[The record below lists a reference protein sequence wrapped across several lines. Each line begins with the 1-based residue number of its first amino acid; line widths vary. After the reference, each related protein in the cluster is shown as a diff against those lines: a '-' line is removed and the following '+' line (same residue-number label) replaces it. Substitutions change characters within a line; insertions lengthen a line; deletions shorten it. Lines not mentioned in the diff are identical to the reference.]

1 MTTITQGM
9 DGRSV
14 RLARP
19 CVRFGMAVAAVLA
32 FVACLMALAPRVA
45 FAAAGDTFES
55 GGLTYEVV
63 DDTHAKVTGYVADF
77 PDDSQ
82 EPAEYVLRAYAG
94 DFINQVYQGFQVE
107 SVDSGAFDG
116 FAGTLVLDASA
127 SSLYDQAFSSLPQ
140 DVSLMLNADVPLRVD
155 STSSF
160 AVTGG
165 SSSGAQIELSG
176 GRAFG
181 AFRMSATSF
190 EIDVDLTFENG
201 TDADLTMLYHNAFS
215 TLGWQEWTL
224 APGEVFERAWLTP
237 AVTAF
242 SYSIGGG
249 EPVTAEAETSYPYE
263 TTVELPAGT
272 PLDAQVSVDLLATP
286 GIAKGLTESSW
297 EGDKAVVNLE
307 NGSATITGSVWAPGG
322 EDLSQDFS
330 ITFTVAESAEGAS
343 VWVGGV
349 RHDAPFEVDGVKLT
363 YEDGTPTLT
372 LDGASIGQAGGAGST
387 KYAIYTAGNL
397 RIQIQGEPSTITV
410 DDASQVAGAIY
421 AGGALDVVGSV
432 PPDGSSLSITYVR
445 HAVADKEA
453 VSVVRAQS
461 ATIQANLSI
470 ALSSAEHAANDAPF
484 TTAIRCDDDIA
495 VQGRGNTVTL
505 TATDDVAG
513 RAYYGLDSQH
523 GLVAV
528 FDAALS
534 VQGAFSS
541 AVDAWEGDI
550 NVEGR
555 SSVVVDVQNAASF
568 GALFA
573 PNGAIGVDLT
583 GGPSSF
589 EVNAARPD
597 DADPSLLAPAAVL
610 AKEIAVAD
618 GLFTVKPAGAQVA
631 TLSEPLMGFGDL
643 QTIAAAENLEAPA
656 ASAKAVSTLEGQR
669 MGDVFPV
676 DSFAT
681 IVWQQALGREDAYDA
696 NHVVSAGDADA
707 IAGCQ
712 TLRCRDVPAADYAK
726 SGIEH
731 LAGLKYVTITLSDQG
746 DALLKLPAMSL
757 DGLLVGARDGVQS
770 VTVESPSLATGTVV
784 FDNDA
789 LTGSSASVASLSFAG
804 SMSFGSLDVAELR
817 SLESLAFGEGVDIA
831 DLVVSN
837 CGSLNSVDVSHLAG
851 LEKLRLSALGEG
863 FTQLDLSSNTQL
875 KSLSLSLLNS
885 GFTQLD
891 LSGLTQLE
899 SLALGGGGFEGL
911 DLSHQASLSDLR
923 IDGAGAL
930 TSLDLSAQHALGSV
944 WVNGAGNLASLTFA
958 ADAPLTEIYVSGTGL
973 TQLEIPQTAALA
985 SLSVGDNQLSELVI
999 PEGSRQTLESLTAY
1013 GNKLK
1018 SLDLNGMSL
1027 DGCLLVAAGGE
1038 DLRPQ
1043 TPVFEGA
1050 EQKDGSVVVDLSSL
1064 AAGLMEVDPGAGAY
1078 DAAAH
1083 AVTFASAADA
1093 EGGFSYHFGTGAKV
1107 AGSADDAVG
1116 VNDGI
1121 LVAQASVDVRP
1132 YDDGSGDGG
1141 DSGDGGNPG
1150 DSGDGGD
1157 GNPGSS
1163 GNNGSGSDNSGDSA
1177 DGAGDQA
1184 GNGSDVSVG
1193 NEQTGGEFSRTNDMT
1208 GAVIPIVI
1216 GVVAVAAI
1224 AIVVAVIF
1232 LRRSRR

>member
-14 RLARP
+14 GIARP
-19 CVRFGMAVAAVLA
+19 CVRFGMAMAAALA
-32 FVACLMALAPRVA
+32 FVACLMALAPR
-45 FAAAGDTFES
+45 AAYAAVGDTFEAE
-55 GGLTYEVV
+55 GLVYEIVTQ
-63 DDTHAKVTGYVADF
+63 DDEAHIYQAQVAGYVPELTGPPQDTGEYHLGTEVSAPIGNQYYLF
-77 PDDSQ
+77 GVVGVNPD
-82 EPAEYVLRAYAG
+82 
-94 DFINQVYQGFQVE
+94 
-107 SVDSGAFDG
+107 AFDG
-116 FAGTLVLDASA
+116 FDGELVADASA
-127 SSLYDQAFSSLPQ
+127 FALYADAFASLPEAATFALYVDLPLEMTSGSSFTVTDGGSAGTQVSLPDGRVCNAFRLGTCLERGVNAVVENGTGSDLSVLYRSAFSLSDEWRECVLASGQRIDEAWIQPFLTEF
-140 DVSLMLNADVPLRVD
+140 SY
-155 STSSF
+155 
-160 AVTGG
+160 AVNGG
-165 SSSGAQIELSG
+165 SSVSVAAE
-176 GRAFG
+176 
-181 AFRMSATSF
+181 
-190 EIDVDLTFENG
+190 EG
-201 TDADLTMLYHNAFS
+201 TQTDF
-215 TLGWQEWTL
+215 
-224 APGEVFERAWLTP
+224 
-237 AVTAF
+237 
-242 SYSIGGG
+242 
-249 EPVTAEAETSYPYE
+249 
-263 TTVELPAGT
+263 TVELPAGT
-272 PLDAQVSVDLLATP
+272 PLDAQVTVDLSTFP
-286 GIAKGLTESSW
+286 GIAMGLVESSW
-297 EGDKAVVNLE
+297 ENDAATVALE
-307 NGSATITGSVWAPGG
+307 NGEATVQGVLQPAGGGIEELGS
-322 EDLSQDFS
+322 FS
-330 ITFTVAESAEGAS
+330 VRFTVAESAEAAS

-349 RHDAPFEVDGVKLT
+349 RHDAPFEADGVKLT

-372 LDGASIGQAGGAGST
+372 LDGASIDQAGGAGSA

-421 AGGALDVVGSV
+421 AGGALDIVGSV

-470 ALSSAEHAANDAPF
+470 ALSSAEDAANDAPF
-484 TTAIRCDDDIA
+484 TTAIRCDDNIA
-495 VQGRGNTVTL
+495 VQGRGNAVTL

-523 GLVAV
+523 GSVAV

-534 VQGAFSS
+534 AQGAFSS

-555 SSVVVDVQNAASF
+555 SSVVVDAQNAASF
-568 GALFA
+568 GAVFA
-573 PNGAIGVDLT
+573 PNGTINVDLT
-583 GGPSSF
+583 GGSSSF

-643 QTIAAAENLEAPA
+643 QTVAAAENLEAPA
-656 ASAKAVSTLEGQR
+656 ASVRTVFALEGQR

-676 DSFAT
+676 DSFAA

-707 IAGCQ
+707 IAECQ
-712 TLRCRDVPAADYAK
+712 MLRCRSVPAADYVK

-731 LAGLKYVTITLSDQG
+731 LAGLKNVIITLSDQG

-770 VTVESPSLATGTVV
+770 VAVESPSLATGTVI

-804 SMSFGSLDVAELR
+804 AVSFGSLDVADLR
-817 SLESLAFGEGVDIA
+817 SLESLAFGEGIDIA

-837 CGSLNSVDVSHLAG
+837 CGLLNSVDVSHLAG
-851 LEKLRLSALGEG
+851 LEELSLSALGEG

-875 KSLSLSLLNS
+875 
-885 GFTQLD
+885 
-891 LSGLTQLE
+891 E
-899 SLALGGGGFEGL
+899 SLTLGGGGFEAL
-911 DLSHQASLSDLR
+911 DLSRQAALRDFR

-930 TSLDLSAQHALGSV
+930 ASLDLSAQHALSSV
-944 WVNGAGNLASLTFA
+944 WVDGAGNLESLTFA
-958 ADAPLTEIYVSGTGL
+958 GDAPLTEIYVSGTGL
-973 TQLEIPQTAALA
+973 TQLEIPQSAVLT

-999 PEGSRQTLESLTAY
+999 PEGSRQTLKSLIAY

-1018 SLDLNGMSL
+1018 SLDLNGMNL
-1027 DGCLLVAAGGE
+1027 DGCLLVAAGGG

-1043 TPVFEGA
+1043 TPAFEGA
-1050 EQKDGSVVVDLSSL
+1050 EQKDGSVVIDLSAL
-1064 AAGLMEVDPGAGAY
+1064 AGGLVEVDPGAGAY

-1083 AVTFASAADA
+1083 TVTFASAADA
-1093 EGGFSYHFGTGAKV
+1093 KGGFTYHFDTGAEV
-1107 AGSADDAVG
+1107 AGSSDDAVG
-1116 VNDGI
+1116 VGDGI
-1121 LVAQASVDVRP
+1121 LVVQASVDVKP

-1141 DSGDGGNPG
+1141 SSG
-1150 DSGDGGD
+1150 DSG
-1157 GNPGSS
+1157 N
-1163 GNNGSGSDNSGDSA
+1163 
-1177 DGAGDQA
+1177 DGAGGSDDQEGTGSDTGQA
-1184 GNGSDVSVG
+1184 GGPDTSSNNG
-1193 NEQTGGEFSRTNDMT
+1193 QAGGELSRTNDMT
-1208 GAVIPIVI
+1208 GAMIPIVI

>member
-9 DGRSV
+9 DGRGV
-14 RLARP
+14 GLARP
-19 CVRFGMAVAAVLA
+19 CVRFGMAMAAALA
-32 FVACLMALAPRVA
+32 FVACLMALAPR
-45 FAAAGDTFES
+45 AAYAAVGDTFEAE
-55 GGLTYEVV
+55 GLVYEIVTQ
-63 DDTHAKVTGYVADF
+63 DDEAHIYQAQVAGYVPELAGPPQDTGEYHLGTEVSAPIGNQYYLF
-77 PDDSQ
+77 GVVGVNPD
-82 EPAEYVLRAYAG
+82 
-94 DFINQVYQGFQVE
+94 
-107 SVDSGAFDG
+107 AFDG
-116 FAGTLVLDASA
+116 FDGELVADASA
-127 SSLYDQAFSSLPQ
+127 FALYADAFASLPEAATFALYVDLPLEMTSGSSFTVTDGGSAGAQVSLPDGRVCNAFRLGTCLERGVNAVVENGTGSDLSVLYRSAFSLSDEWRECVLASGQRIDEAWIQPFLTEF
-140 DVSLMLNADVPLRVD
+140 SY
-155 STSSF
+155 
-160 AVTGG
+160 AVNGG
-165 SSSGAQIELSG
+165 SSVSVAAEEDTQ
-176 GRAFG
+176 
-181 AFRMSATSF
+181 
-190 EIDVDLTFENG
+190 
-201 TDADLTMLYHNAFS
+201 TDF
-215 TLGWQEWTL
+215 
-224 APGEVFERAWLTP
+224 
-237 AVTAF
+237 
-242 SYSIGGG
+242 
-249 EPVTAEAETSYPYE
+249 
-263 TTVELPAGT
+263 TVELPAGT
-272 PLDAQVSVDLLATP
+272 PLDAQVTVDLSTFP
-286 GIAKGLTESSW
+286 GIAMGLVESSW
-297 EGDKAVVNLE
+297 ENNAATVALE
-307 NGSATITGSVWAPGG
+307 NGEATVQGVLQPAGGGIEELGS
-322 EDLSQDFS
+322 FS
-330 ITFTVAESAEGAS
+330 VRFTVAESAEAAS

-349 RHDAPFEVDGVKLT
+349 RHDAPFEEDGVKLT
-363 YEDGTPTLT
+363 YENGTPTLT
-372 LDGASIGQAGGAGST
+372 LDGASIDQAGGAGST

-421 AGGALDVVGSV
+421 AGGALDIVGSV

-470 ALSSAEHAANDAPF
+470 ALSSAEDVANDAPF

-495 VQGRGNTVTL
+495 VQGRGNAVTL

-513 RAYYGLDSQH
+513 HAYYGLDSQH
-523 GLVAV
+523 GSVAV

-550 NVEGR
+550 SVEGR
-555 SSVVVDVQNAASF
+555 SSVVVDAQNAASF

-573 PNGAIGVDLT
+573 PNGAINVDLT
-583 GGPSSF
+583 GGSSSF

-610 AKEIAVAD
+610 AKEIAMAD

-643 QTIAAAENLEAPA
+643 QTVAAAENLEAPA
-656 ASAKAVSTLEGQR
+656 ASVRTVFALEGQR

-681 IVWQQALGREDAYDA
+681 VVWQQALGREDAYDA

-707 IAGCQ
+707 IAECQ
-712 TLRCRDVPAADYAK
+712 MLRCRDVPAADYAK
-726 SGIEH
+726 SGMEH
-731 LAGLKYVTITLSDQG
+731 LTGLKNVIITLSDQG

-770 VTVESPSLATGTVV
+770 VMVESPSLAAGTVI

-837 CGSLNSVDVSHLAG
+837 CGLLNSVDVSHLAG

-899 SLALGGGGFEGL
+899 SLALGGGGFEDL
-911 DLSHQASLSDLR
+911 DLSHQALLSDLR

-1050 EQKDGSVVVDLSSL
+1050 EQKNGSVVVDLSSI
-1064 AAGLMEVDPGAGAY
+1064 ADGLMGLYPGAGAY
-1078 DAAAH
+1078 DEATH
-1083 AVTFASAADA
+1083 AVTFSN
-1093 EGGFSYHFGTGAKV
+1093 
-1107 AGSADDAVG
+1107 ADDAARGFMYSYDTGATVADG
-1116 VNDGI
+1116 GDEAGI
-1121 LVAQASVDVRP
+1121 LVVEASVDVKP
-1132 YDDGSGDGG
+1132 YEEPDTP
-1141 DSGDGGNPG
+1141 GGNPG
-1150 DSGDGGD
+1150 QGGGQTGEGEGSQGGQGGSDEGSDSGGQ
-1157 GNPGSS
+1157 
-1163 GNNGSGSDNSGDSA
+1163 GSGSTANAS
-1177 DGAGDQA
+1177 
-1184 GNGSDVSVG
+1184 GSDSS
-1193 NEQTGGEFSRTNDMT
+1193 QAHEFSRTNDLT
-1208 GAVIPIVI
+1208 GAVVPIAI
-1216 GVVAVAAI
+1216 GVVAVAAVVL
-1224 AIVVAVIF
+1224 VVAIIA
-1232 LRRSRR
+1232 LRRTRR

>member
-1 MTTITQGM
+1 MTTTAQEM
-9 DGRSV
+9 NVRSAG
-14 RLARP
+14 LARP
-19 CVRFGMAVAAVLA
+19 GVRFGMAVAVALA
-32 FVACLMALAPRVA
+32 LAACLMALAPRVA

-63 DDTHAKVTGYVADF
+63 DDTHVKVTGYVADF

-94 DFINQVYQGFQVE
+94 GFINQVYQGFQVE
-107 SVDSGAFDG
+107 SVDSGTFDG

-330 ITFTVAESAEGAS
+330 ITFTVAETTENSS

-349 RHDAPFEVDGVKLT
+349 RHDAPFETDGVKLT

-372 LDGASIGQAGGAGST
+372 LNGASISQVGGPGTT
-387 KYAIYTAGNL
+387 KYAIYTSGNL
-397 RIQIQGEPSTITV
+397 NIVLEGESSSIAV
-410 DDASQVAGAIY
+410 DDASQVAAAIR
-421 AGGALDVVGSV
+421 AGGTLEIIGDTQAGD
-432 PPDGSSLSITYVR
+432 PSLSISYVR
-445 HAVADKEA
+445 HAPQNRR
-453 VSVVRAQS
+453 SVDVVHAQS
-461 ATIQANLSI
+461 ATVQAKLSI
-470 ALSSAEHAANDAPF
+470 ACSAGSDVASDAEGYVA
-484 TTAIRCDDDIA
+484 AIRCDGDVT
-495 VQGRGNTVTL
+495 VQGRGTAVSL
-505 TATDDVAG
+505 TATDDAAG
-513 RAYYGLDSQH
+513 HVYYGLESSNGSVTIFDST
-523 GLVAV
+523 
-528 FDAALS
+528 LS

-541 AVDAWEGDI
+541 AVDAWEGNIAID
-550 NVEGR
+550 GR
-555 SSVVVDVQNAASF
+555 SVVDVDIQNTANF

-573 PNGAIGVDLT
+573 PNGSIGVDLT
-583 GGPSSF
+583 GGSSSF
-589 EVNAARPD
+589 EVDAARPD
-597 DADPSLLAPAAVL
+597 DADPSLLSPAAVL
-610 AKEIAVAD
+610 AKEIAVTD

-656 ASAKAVSTLEGQR
+656 ASVKAVSTLEGQR

-681 IVWQQALGREDAYDA
+681 IIWQQALGREDAYDA

-707 IAGCQ
+707 IAGCKM
-712 TLRCRDVPAADYAK
+712 LRCHNVPAADYAK

-770 VTVESPSLATGTVV
+770 VTVESPLLATGTVV
-784 FDNDA
+784 FDNDV

-817 SLESLAFGEGVDIA
+817 SLESLAFSEGVDVA

-851 LEKLRLSALGEG
+851 LEKLNLSALGEG
-863 FTQLDLSSNTQL
+863 FTQLDLSSNMQL

-911 DLSHQASLSDLR
+911 DLSRQAALSDLR

-944 WVNGAGNLASLTFA
+944 WVDGAGNLASLTFA

-973 TQLEIPQTAALA
+973 TQLEIPQTAALV

-999 PEGSRQTLESLTAY
+999 PEGSRQTLESLIAY

-1050 EQKDGSVVVDLSSL
+1050 EQKDGSVVVDLSSI
-1064 AAGLMEVDPGAGAY
+1064 ADGLMGLYPGAGAY
-1078 DAAAH
+1078 DEATH
-1083 AVTFASAADA
+1083 AVTFSN
-1093 EGGFSYHFGTGAKV
+1093 
-1107 AGSADDAVG
+1107 ADDAARGFMYSYDTGATVADG
-1116 VNDGI
+1116 GDEAGI
-1121 LVAQASVDVRP
+1121 LVVEASVDVKP
-1132 YDDGSGDGG
+1132 YEEPDTP
-1141 DSGDGGNPG
+1141 GGNPG
-1150 DSGDGGD
+1150 EGGQGGGQTGEGEGSQGGQGGSDEGSDSGGQ
-1157 GNPGSS
+1157 
-1163 GNNGSGSDNSGDSA
+1163 GSGSTANAS
-1177 DGAGDQA
+1177 
-1184 GNGSDVSVG
+1184 GSDSS
-1193 NEQTGGEFSRTNDMT
+1193 QAHEFLRTNDLT
-1208 GAVIPIVI
+1208 GAVVPIAI
-1216 GVVAVAAI
+1216 GVVAVAAVVL
-1224 AIVVAVIF
+1224 VVAIIA
-1232 LRRSRR
+1232 LRRTRR